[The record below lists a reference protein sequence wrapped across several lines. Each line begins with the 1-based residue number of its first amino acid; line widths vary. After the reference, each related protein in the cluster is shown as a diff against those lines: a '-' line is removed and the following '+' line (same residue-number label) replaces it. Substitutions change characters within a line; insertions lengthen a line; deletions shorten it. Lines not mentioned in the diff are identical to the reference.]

1 MNRFLIIFIFIFISV
16 SLCLST
22 FAQTDNVSPLRGSE
36 IEKSDVNEIA
46 EKVAN
51 PLAPI
56 TTFLINSR
64 VNFYEDNKNQ
74 ESNYFLRL
82 QPSVFK
88 PLNGKSAILTRMIFP
103 FIFNNFGDGNSGMGD
118 FNIFPYYV
126 SDFTKKDIL
135 GVGVSLSAPT
145 ASDKSLGTG
154 KWSSG
159 PSLLFANTSEKFIMG
174 FLLSHLQ
181 SVGGDPS
188 RSKVET
194 STLQPFF
201 TKLLEKG
208 RTISITSETNY
219 SWNIPSDERLSVPL
233 TTGITNL
240 ILINKKAVNL
250 GLAGSY
256 FFEGNSTSPKA
267 DIRINITY
275 VFR

>member
-1 MNRFLIIFIFIFISV
+1 MKMTRLLFIFV
-16 SLCLST
+16 TLTLCHTT
-22 FAQTDNVSPLRGSE
+22 FAQTDEVSPSKSSE
-36 IEKSDVNEIA
+36 IKKSDVNEIA

-56 TTFLINSR
+56 TTVLINSR
-64 VNFYEDNKNQ
+64 VNFYEDNKKQ
-74 ESNYFLRL
+74 EPNYFLRL

-88 PLNGKSAILTRMIFP
+88 PLAGKSAILTRMIFP
-103 FIFNNFGDGNSGMGD
+103 FIFNNFDDGNSGMGD
-118 FNIFPYYV
+118 INLLPYY
-126 SDFTKKDIL
+126 
-135 GVGVSLSAPT
+135 GVGLSLSVPT
-145 ASDKSLGTG
+145 ASEKSLGSG

-188 RSKVET
+188 RSKVEA

-201 TKLLEKG
+201 TLLLEKG

-233 TTGITNL
+233 TTGLTNL

-250 GLAGSY
+250 GLAGTY

-267 DIRINITY
+267 DIRFNITY